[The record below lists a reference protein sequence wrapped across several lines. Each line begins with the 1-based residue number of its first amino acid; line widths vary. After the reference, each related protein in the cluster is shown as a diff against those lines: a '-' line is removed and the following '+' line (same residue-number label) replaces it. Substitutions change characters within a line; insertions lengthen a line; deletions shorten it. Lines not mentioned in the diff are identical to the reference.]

1 MKTMCLH
8 INNMWVQMSTWLST
22 DWSLKL
28 VEYFD
33 WLSACLS
40 IRSDISLSIC
50 IALFLCLNLY
60 LLVYFSLLQSVSS
73 SGTLKTFPPVC
84 WSVCTHVRLPFC
96 LSTSVCFWNNGFW
109 QHCHLFSPFFLTSS
123 NFYGCISPVLPLLT
137 FSPLHF
143 PSPTFS
149 FHLKLTLHHLPNC
162 FNATILSRHYCLSF
176 LFLSQSSSSP
186 LSLLLYPNCKQQ
198 ITPPMPFS
206 ICCLSRKSA
215 KSTAC
220 VCVQQ

>member
-1 MKTMCLH
+1 MKTICLH

-50 IALFLCLNLY
+50 ITLFLCLNLY

-109 QHCHLFSPFFLTSS
+109 QHCHLFSPFFS
-123 NFYGCISPVLPLLT
+123 NLLKLLWLYFPCSPTPHIFPPSLSISY
-137 FSPLHF
+137 FFF
-143 PSPTFS
+143 PSETHTPPSPKLLQCHYPLPTLLSVLLISVSVFFLTTIS
-149 FHLKLTLHHLPNC
+149 LAVSQLQAANNTTDAVFHL
-162 FNATILSRHYCLSF
+162 LSES
-176 LFLSQSSSSP
+176 
-186 LSLLLYPNCKQQ
+186 
-198 ITPPMPFS
+198 
-206 ICCLSRKSA
+206 
-215 KSTAC
+215 
-220 VCVQQ
+220 